1 MNRFTNLD
9 IYDVIMDADG
19 EGSFSVVADN
29 QVIDWIE
36 TLRKA
41 NGQEDFIADNNY
53 ENDIYYNF
61 YVTFDFSKKEVK
73 LIGVT
78 NGTEKDDY
86 VNYECQLTPEEKE
99 FIMWLII
106 YELSK
111 EEQ

>member
-9 IYDVIMDADG
+9 IYGGLYADG
-19 EGSFSVVADN
+19 KGNFGVFSND

-41 NGQEDFIADNNY
+41 NGQNDFIADSNY

-61 YVTFDFSKKEVK
+61 SVEFDFSKKEVK
-73 LIGVT
+73 LIGVPF
-78 NGTEKDDY
+78 GTEQDDCVY
-86 VNYECQLTPEEKE
+86 YECQLTPEEKE
-99 FIMWLII
+99 YIMWLII

-111 EEQ
+111 ENA

>member
-9 IYDVIMDADG
+9 IYEVIFDADG
-19 EGSFSVVADN
+19 KGSFSVIADE

-41 NGQEDFIADNNY
+41 NGQEDFLSI

-73 LIGVT
+73 LIGVA
-78 NGTEKDDY
+78 NNTEKDDY
-86 VNYECQLTPEEKE
+86 VNYECRLTPEERE
-99 FIMWLII
+99 YIMWLII

-111 EEQ
+111 ENA

>member
-9 IYDVIMDADG
+9 IYGVIMNADG
-19 EGSFSVVADN
+19 EGSFGVVADD

-53 ENDIYYNF
+53 DNDICYHF
-61 YVTFDFSKKEVK
+61 YVNFDFSKKEVK
-73 LIGVT
+73 LSGVAM
-78 NGTEKDDY
+78 GTEKDDY
-86 VNYECQLTPEEKE
+86 VYYECQLTPEEKE

-111 EEQ
+111 EI

>member
-19 EGSFSVVADN
+19 EGSFSVVADE

-41 NGQEDFIADNNY
+41 NGQEDFLLM
-53 ENDIYYNF
+53 ENDIYYDF
-61 YVTFDFSKKEVK
+61 YVTFSFKKREVK
-73 LIGVT
+73 LIGVA
-78 NGTEKDDY
+78 NNTEKDDY
-86 VNYECQLTPEEKE
+86 VNYECKLTPEEKE

-106 YELSK
+106 YELSR
-111 EEQ
+111 ETA